1 MYGVVAFAYGL
12 LTSFI
17 LAGASR
23 NKRLRRPN
31 PPIMDYAAF
40 VLCAISAASA
50 VLLLIHAGATAVGF
64 DRL

>member
-1 MYGVVAFAYGL
+1 MFGVVAFTYGL

-17 LAGASR
+17 LSGASR

-40 VLCAISAASA
+40 ALCAVSAASA
-50 VLLLIHAGATAVGF
+50 VLLLIRAGAMALGLSQV
-64 DRL
+64 